1 MKQTL
6 MIKSEARLAVLS
18 AVVGLLLLAACSYA
32 PETTPAPASPT
43 ALPGEIV
50 LPLIGGEDESPG
62 SVVPS
67 RTADATA
74 PATARAD
81 SSPLPSPTAL
91 EPEPPHVD
99 SAVTPGE
106 PAPDFTLENVQ
117 GEAVSLSD
125 YRGMANVVLVFYR
138 GQT

>member
-6 MIKSEARLAVLS
+6 MTQLEARLAVLS
-18 AVVGLLLLAACSYA
+18 TVVSLLLLAACSYA
-32 PETTPAPASPT
+32 PGTTLAPASPT
-43 ALPGEIV
+43 ALPEEIV

-62 SVVPS
+62 SVAPS
-67 RTADATA
+67 RTPEGTV
-74 PATARAD
+74 PATARID
-81 SSPLPSPTAL
+81 TSPLPSPTAL
-91 EPEPPHVD
+91 EPEPPRVD

-106 PAPDFTLENVQ
+106 PAPDFTLENVR

-125 YRGMANVVLVFYR
+125 YRGVSNVVLVFYR